1 MASSSPPSTPPAL
14 TPDDTGSASTDSQSH
29 AEAAVKNLKTRRSTA
44 FYPNMNSANKPVK
57 PFSRSAA
64 KRQSVMTLGSI
75 EHLQH
80 YFTKTGIVAKPNP
93 SKKLSNQ
100 LVPALG
106 GISAA
111 KSAKVS
117 LGSLMEFELPPS
129 PTIPQIQQ
137 PAFPPFVKTYE
148 TDPEAFLPGVVQD
161 LMAVADAWG
170 LSSSTNDGP
179 RRDSDLLSPHTSNT
193 PRDRLDILNLLKI
206 TTRAIRSVR
215 NYVITLPDDS
225 AGTLRSQYRNKVT
238 ASSPHPKRNAPHQ
251 KAQADPLSLV
261 RKSALEVLAVLREL
275 EERSRVPLSDEVYDV
290 QSDHGSIPD
299 HSGTSPSRVASPAAL
314 SDMSHDHDHDL
325 PIDPD
330 MSISFVHV
338 QGRQESVPVWEDD
351 YYDSIMNEEEGE
363 KRHHWDDRLVLGG
376 GWLYKQDMT
385 LTDLVKEEEVVR
397 RYVDVVDDVL
407 FGEVKEGK
415 RGWEREHERFVK
427 KEKESRL
434 KSRRVSAGDADPFRS
449 SSSPPSSRRVVST
462 GLLDSMQKL
471 TMMEENEEMTA
482 LSEEESVDE
491 DDLPEWAMRGSFAE
505 HPLDRAHALIY
516 TLLPEHLCS
525 LLPPATDR
533 NAFLLALSSGQFLCI
548 AYNTG
553 VRWSR
558 KPWGFI
564 SPDSIH
570 DIVALEAAEDEKE
583 KSKTGWTFRRT
594 DNLRLW
600 AAALKIRYLLPMIVP
615 SAPSQTDHQL
625 KPSHSTPANS
635 PSKIRFPSTEP
646 PIIFDPRLVAR
657 KDEGWETMLQDTLL
671 RWVEVVVDERRGER

>member
-1 MASSSPPSTPPAL
+1 MASSSPSLTPPAL
-14 TPDDTGSASTDSQSH
+14 TPDYTGSASPDSQNH
-29 AEAAVKNLKTRRSTA
+29 AEATVKNLKARRSTA

-93 SKKLSNQ
+93 SKKFSAQ

-111 KSAKVS
+111 KSAKAS
-117 LGSLMEFELPPS
+117 LGSLLEFELPPS

-148 TDPEAFLPGVVQD
+148 TDPEVFLPGVVED

-170 LSSSTNDGP
+170 LSSSKNDSP
-179 RRDSDLLSPHTSNT
+179 RRDPELLSPHASNIL
-193 PRDRLDILNLLKI
+193 RDHLDILNLLKI

-225 AGTLRSQYRNKVT
+225 AGTLRSQYRNKVA
-238 ASSPHPKRNAPHQ
+238 ASPPHPKRSTSHQ
-251 KAQADPLSLV
+251 KAQADPLSLI

-275 EERSRVPLSDEVYDV
+275 EERSRVPLSDEAYDV
-290 QSDHGSIPD
+290 QSDHGSVPD
-299 HSGTSPSRVASPAAL
+299 HGGASPSRVASPAAL
-314 SDMSHDHDHDL
+314 SDASHDHDRDL

-338 QGRQESVPVWEDD
+338 EGRHESVPVWEDD
-351 YYDSIMNEEEGE
+351 YYDSILGEEEGE
-363 KRHHWDDRLVLGG
+363 KRDHWDDRLVLGG
-376 GWLYKQDMT
+376 GWLYRQDMT
-385 LTDLVKEEEVVR
+385 LADVAKEEGVVR

-415 RGWEREHERFVK
+415 RGWEREHERVAK
-427 KEKESRL
+427 KEREGRA

-449 SSSPPSSRRVVST
+449 PSSPPSSRRVVSS

-471 TMMEENEEMTA
+471 TMMEENEEMAA

-491 DDLPEWAMRGSFAE
+491 EDLPEWAMRGFFAE
-505 HPLDRAHALIY
+505 HPLGRAHALIHA
-516 TLLPEHLCS
+516 LLPEHLCS

-533 NAFLLALSSGQFLCI
+533 NAFLLALSSGQFLCV

-615 SAPSQTDHQL
+615 SAPGRTDHQL

-657 KDEGWETMLQDTLL
+657 KDEGWDTMLQDTLL